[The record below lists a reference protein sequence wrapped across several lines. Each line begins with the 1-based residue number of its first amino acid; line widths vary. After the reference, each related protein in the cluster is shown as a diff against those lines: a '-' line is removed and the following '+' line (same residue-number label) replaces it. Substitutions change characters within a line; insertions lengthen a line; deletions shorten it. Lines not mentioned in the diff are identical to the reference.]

1 MKALPKPNLSLH
13 HMRHEIRA
21 YIIISIGLL
30 MYSFAWTALLIPAK
44 VVGGG
49 TGGIGTIIY
58 YATSNAAGQ
67 GGIPVGVTYLLTNI
81 VLLAIGFWV
90 LGPRFGAKTIYA
102 IAFNSL
108 ALTIMQE
115 MIPVDL
121 MGLAGDKLLS
131 AILGG
136 GIAGAGV
143 GLCFSVGGSSGGTDI
158 IAMIINKYRNVSL
171 GKLIMLMDVVI
182 VGSSYIVFRDLPSV
196 VYGYVT
202 MFTLGSAIDMVLS
215 GSKSSSQIMVFSS
228 KYEEIAERVIH
239 DVNRGVTILDAT
251 GWYSKTPQ
259 KVVLVICRRGEAGD
273 IYRIIKEID
282 PKAFITQA
290 SVMGVFG
297 EGFDALRAK

>member
-1 MKALPKPNLSLH
+1 MKTLSKPKLS
-13 HMRHEIRA
+13 MRDIGREIRA
-21 YIIISIGLL
+21 YIVISLGMQI
-30 MYSFAWTALLIPAK
+30 YSFGWTALLIPAK

-49 TGGIGTIIY
+49 TGGIGTIVY
-58 YATSNAAGQ
+58 YATSDAAGQ
-67 GGIPVGVTYLLTNI
+67 GGIPVGVTYLLANI
-81 VLLAIGFWV
+81 ILLAFGFWV

-102 IAFNSL
+102 ILFNSL
-108 ALTIMQE
+108 SLTVMQE
-115 MIPVDL
+115 AFPPDL
-121 MGLAGDKLLS
+121 MGLAADKLLS

-136 GIAGAGV
+136 GLAGV
-143 GLCFSVGGSSGGTDI
+143 GIGMCFSVGGSSGGTDI

-171 GKLIMLMDVVI
+171 GKLIMLIDVVI
-182 VGSSYIVFRDLPSV
+182 VGSSYVVFRDLPSV

-202 MFTLGSAIDMVLS
+202 LFTCGTVIDMVLS
-215 GSKSSSQIMVFSS
+215 GSKSSSQIMVFSP

-239 DVNRGVTILDAT
+239 EVNRGVTILDAT

-259 KVVLVICRRGEAGD
+259 KVALIICRRGEAAS

-297 EGFDALRAK
+297 EGFDVLKTK